1 MKRPFA
7 ASLAVLAWCAAA
19 ATLSAQTDPHA
30 EGRALYRK
38 SCANCHGAQLE
49 GGMASSLVD
58 GQWAFG
64 DERNRLFGNIHDGI
78 ADRGMP
84 AFGRVLTRAQIDAVI
99 DFMLAAAPVAQKDAE
114 IPESFSTLDYAVK
127 VERFVEG
134 LEIPWAVDFVD
145 AKTALVT
152 ERPGRLRVVENGRL
166 RPEPVQDV
174 PPVIHE
180 GQGGM
185 MDVAVDPEHRRN
197 GWIYLGY
204 SHELKDAPAD
214 PNGRRPAMTRIVRGK
229 LAGNRWVESQVVFE
243 APHATYLTT
252 RHHFGT
258 RIVFDDEGR
267 LYFSIG
273 DRGRDTMAQDLTV
286 PNGKIHR
293 VNRDG
298 SVPKDNPFVGREGA
312 LPSIF
317 SYGHRNPQ
325 GLAFHPETGRLWSVE
340 HGPRGGDELNLAVKG
355 GNYGWP
361 LITYGIHYDGRIIT
375 NEVARSGLESP
386 VYYWRPSLGI
396 GGLDFYRGD
405 LFPKW
410 RGKAMATGLN
420 FREIQLL
427 DIIGERV
434 VHAEVIG
441 KGIGRIREA
450 VSGPDGAIYVVLN
463 RPDVVVRLTPLSAP
477 TAATSA
483 AGRPR

>member
-1 MKRPFA
+1 MKRSIAWLSVFVWGGAA
-7 ASLAVLAWCAAA
+7 ASV
-19 ATLSAQTDPHA
+19 SAQTDQHA

-38 SCANCHGAQLE
+38 SCANCHGALLE

-64 DERNRLFGNIHDGI
+64 DERDALFRNIHDGI

-84 AFGRVLTRAQIDAVI
+84 AFGRVLTRAQIDAMI
-99 DFMLAAAPVAQKDAE
+99 DFVLAAVPEAQKAPE
-114 IPESFSTLDYAVK
+114 IPDSFATLDYAVK

-134 LEIPWAVDFVD
+134 LEIPWAIDFID

-166 RPEPVQDV
+166 RPEPVLDV
-174 PPVIHE
+174 PAVIHE

-185 MDVAVDPEHRRN
+185 LDVAVDPEYAQN
-197 GWIYLGY
+197 GWLYLGY

-214 PNGRRPAMTRIVRGK
+214 ANGRRPAMTRVVRGK
-229 LAGNRWVESQVVFE
+229 LAGNRWVDTQVVFE
-243 APHATYLTT
+243 APHDTYNNT

-258 RIVFDDEGR
+258 RIVFDREGR

-273 DRGRDTMAQDLTV
+273 DRGRDTQAQELER

-298 SVPKDNPFVGREGA
+298 TLPKDNPFLGRKGA

-325 GLAFHPETGRLWSVE
+325 GLAFHPETGRLWDVE
-340 HGPRGGDELNLAVKG
+340 HGPRGGDELNVITKAA
-355 GNYGWP
+355 NYGWP

-375 NEVARSGLESP
+375 DEKARPGLESP
-386 VYYWRPSLGI
+386 IYYWRPSLGI

-410 RGKAMATGLN
+410 KGKALVTALN
-420 FREIQLL
+420 FREVQLL

-434 VHAEVIG
+434 LHAEVIG

-450 VSGPDGAIYVVLN
+450 VTGPDGAIYVVLN
-463 RPDVVVRLTPLSAP
+463 RPDAIVRLTPLPAPAAASSSAG
-477 TAATSA
+477 SS
-483 AGRPR
+483 R

>member
-1 MKRPFA
+1 MKPPIAALLAVLVWAGAA
-7 ASLAVLAWCAAA
+7 ASLC
-19 ATLSAQTDPHA
+19 AQTDGHA

-38 SCANCHGAQLE
+38 SCANCHGALLE

-58 GQWAFG
+58 GVWAFG
-64 DERNRLFGNIHDGI
+64 GERNRIFGNIHDGI

-84 AFGRVLTRAQIDAVI
+84 AFGRVLTKAQIDATI
-99 DFMLAAAPVAQKDAE
+99 DFMLAASPPGEKDAE
-114 IPESFSTLDYAVK
+114 IPESFATLDYAVK

-134 LEIPWAVDFVD
+134 VEIPWAIDFAD

-166 RPEPVQDV
+166 RPEPVQDT
-174 PPVIHE
+174 PAVIHE
-180 GQGGM
+180 GQGGLL
-185 MDVAVDPEHRRN
+185 DVAVDPEYARN

-204 SHELKDAPAD
+204 SHELKDVPAD
-214 PNGRRPAMTRIVRGK
+214 ANGRRPAMTRVVRGK
-229 LAGNRWVESQVVFE
+229 LAGNRWVEQEVVFE
-243 APHATYLTT
+243 APHDTYRTT
-252 RHHFGT
+252 RQHFGT
-258 RIVFDDEGR
+258 RIVFDAEGR

-273 DRGRDTMAQDLTV
+273 DRGGDTQAQELTR

-293 VNRDG
+293 LNRDG
-298 SVPKDNPFVGREGA
+298 SVPKDNPFVGRGGA

-325 GLAFHPETGRLWSVE
+325 GLAFHPATGRLWAVE
-340 HGPRGGDELNLAVKG
+340 HGPRGGDELNVVARG
-355 GNYGWP
+355 ANYGWP

-375 NEVARSGLESP
+375 DEVARPGLESP

-420 FREIQLL
+420 FREVQLL
-427 DIIGERV
+427 DIAGERV
-434 VHAEVIG
+434 LHAEVIG
-441 KGIGRIREA
+441 KGIGRVREA

-463 RPDVVVRLTPLSAP
+463 RPDAIVRLTPLAAP
-477 TAATSA
+477 TAGPSSGSA
-483 AGRPR
+483 R